1 MKWYF
6 TSQEWWTF
14 CAKIFVGCCLCQCI
28 VLGLLRIRKLRMDE
42 KNWGSGRKD
51 EEEMMMDKPE
61 DEKKDEEAPAMDEMM
76 AEM

>member
-1 MKWYF
+1 
-6 TSQEWWTF
+6 
-14 CAKIFVGCCLCQCI
+14 
-28 VLGLLRIRKLRMDE
+28 MDE

-76 AEM
+76 AEMWTPSLLWSA